1 MPRPHRVPPPQNMTP
16 DRQKNVRDPAEHPL
30 GMSDSPSAT
39 EKRARVS
46 GDDHM
51 RLPYEHDETGDV
63 QERAGGTD
71 ALMEQAHADATS
83 EQQDTDRRSD
93 AADVFDGTPPAG
105 RRSRFR
111 KVR

>member
-1 MPRPHRVPPPQNMTP
+1 MPRRHRVPPPQNMKP

-30 GMSDSPSAT
+30 GMADDPTAT
-39 EKRARVS
+39 GKRKDVS

-51 RLPYEHDETGDV
+51 RLPYEHDETADA

-71 ALMEQAHADATS
+71 ALMEQAREDATG

-93 AADVFDGTPPAG
+93 AVDVFEGTPPAG
-105 RRSRFR
+105 RRRRMR